1 MRSIKDASRVEGQHL
16 LEDKACEQVTNDLF
30 SVDYVGNTK
39 SGEVVGTG
47 HPMRDMWKIL
57 EAAIIG
63 YK

>member
-1 MRSIKDASRVEGQHL
+1 VEGQHL